1 MRRAQP
7 GLQFIPPHYQPW
19 VRWVIHVLLPWWM
32 RTQLHIAQL
41 RVEGAGVLVPWYQA
55 LQKNQARVLLAFRH
69 PTLDDPYVM
78 FYLLSRSVPQAAQTA
93 GVKLK
98 LPLHNYFVYDRGI
111 PLWAGRWVGW
121 LFSRLGGIPIQR
133 GRVDR
138 TALKT
143 IRELL
148 VQGGMPLTIAPEG
161 GINSHSERLAP
172 LEPGLPQMGFW
183 CLEDLAKQGQELP
196 VVVIP
201 IGIQYGFLRP
211 PWQKI
216 SQLLTRM
223 ETLCGLPVMNQSPE
237 APMERQEWLYG
248 RLLRLADYLLTQ
260 MEDFY
265 RRFYHC
271 PPPNIPLDTDLAVN
285 EHLKIRLEHLR
296 DTALRVTEAFFGVP
310 GEGST
315 IDRCR
320 RLEAAGWDWMY
331 RQDLGDL
338 SPLARSLADRIAQ
351 EAELRL
357 WHMQLVERL
366 TSVTGDY
373 VREKP
378 SADRFAETTLILWSV
393 VTHLQGK
400 DQPVHLGKRWVAVRV
415 GEPIRLNDYWET
427 YRRNR
432 KSAREVVNQVTE
444 LLAERLQGLI
454 QS

>member
-1 MRRAQP
+1 VRRAEP

-19 VRWVIHVLLPWWM
+19 VRWVIHLLLPWWM
-32 RTQLHIAQL
+32 RTQLQIAQV
-41 RVEGAGVLVPWYQA
+41 RVEGAGALVPWYEQ
-55 LQKNQARVLLAFRH
+55 LQNNQVRVLLAFRH

-78 FYLLSRSVPQAAQTA
+78 LYLLSRSVPQAARA
-93 GVKLK
+93 VGAKLQ

-121 LFSRLGGIPIQR
+121 LFSRLGGISIQR

-143 IRELL
+143 IRDVLL
-148 VQGGMPLTIAPEG
+148 RGEMPLTVAPEG
-161 GINSHSERLAP
+161 GINSHSERVAP
-172 LEPGLPQMGFW
+172 LEPGVAQMGFW
-183 CLEDLAKQGQELP
+183 CLEDLTKQGQELP

-201 IGIQYGFLRP
+201 IGIQYGFVRP
-211 PWQKI
+211 PWEKI

-237 APMERQEWLYG
+237 TPTERQEWLYG

-271 PPPNIPLDTDLAVN
+271 PPPELPPEPDVAVN
-285 EHLKIRLEHLR
+285 EHLKIRLERLR

-315 IDRCR
+315 VDRCR

-331 RQDLGDL
+331 RQDLHDL

-427 YRRNR
+427 YCRSR
-432 KSAREVVNQVTE
+432 KAAREVVNQVTE

>member
-1 MRRAQP
+1 
-7 GLQFIPPHYQPW
+7 
-19 VRWVIHVLLPWWM
+19 
-32 RTQLHIAQL
+32 
-41 RVEGAGVLVPWYQA
+41 
-55 LQKNQARVLLAFRH
+55 
-69 PTLDDPYVM
+69 
-78 FYLLSRSVPQAAQTA
+78 
-93 GVKLK
+93 
-98 LPLHNYFVYDRGI
+98 
-111 PLWAGRWVGW
+111 
-121 LFSRLGGIPIQR
+121 
-133 GRVDR
+133 
-138 TALKT
+138 
-143 IRELL
+143 
-148 VQGGMPLTIAPEG
+148 LTVAPEG
-161 GINSHSERLAP
+161 GINSHSERVAP
-172 LEPGLPQMGFW
+172 LEPGVAQMGFW
-183 CLEDLAKQGQELP
+183 CLEDLTKQGQELP

-201 IGIQYGFLRP
+201 IGIQYGFVRP
-211 PWQKI
+211 PWEKI

-223 ETLCGLPVMNQSPE
+223 ETLCGLPVMSQSPE
-237 APMERQEWLYG
+237 TPTERQEWLYG

-271 PPPNIPLDTDLAVN
+271 PPPELPPDTDLAVN
-285 EHLKIRLEHLR
+285 EHLKIRLERLR

-315 IDRCR
+315 VDRCR

-331 RQDLGDL
+331 RQDLHDL

-427 YRRNR
+427 YCRSR
-432 KSAREVVNQVTE
+432 KAAREVVNQVTE